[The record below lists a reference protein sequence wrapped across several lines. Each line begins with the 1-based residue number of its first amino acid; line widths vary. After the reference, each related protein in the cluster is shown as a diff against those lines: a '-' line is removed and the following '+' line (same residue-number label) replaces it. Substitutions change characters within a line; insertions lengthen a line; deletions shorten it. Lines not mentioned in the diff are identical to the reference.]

1 MKYYILNS
9 KEGSSACLDAC
20 YNAYTSSLNDA
31 PEQYTSTTT
40 SWALEQTR
48 ITDGKYIVPYLD
60 VLGDSIYT
68 VEESSPSWFPEE
80 DF

>member
-1 MKYYILNS
+1 MKYYILDS
-9 KEGSSACLDAC
+9 KEDLFTCLDTC
-20 YNAYTSSLNDA
+20 YNAYTSSLNNA
-31 PEQYTSTTT
+31 PEEYVLTTT

-60 VLGDSIYT
+60 ALGDSIYT

>member
-9 KEGSSACLDAC
+9 QEGSSACLNAC
-20 YNAYTSSLNDA
+20 YNAYISNLKDV
-31 PEQYTSTTT
+31 PEEYISTTT

-48 ITDGKYIVPYLD
+48 NTDGKYIVPYLD
-60 VLGDSIYT
+60 ALGNSIYT